1 LIAADNLLT
10 LGVAHDAAG
19 RARQGPDDGGTRGGL
34 MAIEAARA
42 ASLAVIAAADIV
54 GYPRLM
60 GRDERGT
67 LAGLQDTRTQM
78 KSIV

>member
-1 LIAADNLLT
+1 
-10 LGVAHDAAG
+10 
-19 RARQGPDDGGTRGGL
+19 